1 MNLLLLSPGPCD
13 NKITWSGTSMNL
25 LNAFRNIETIEVSH
39 VNMYSF
45 IPFIYK
51 ILIRVY
57 RQFFFVGGNNTRN
70 RLCYP
75 MLAQKVA
82 KYIAVNNQKGWNLF
96 IADHASSCL
105 TPDSKCAAYIDADYM
120 VWAPK
125 EEGRLKDGFLK
136 YYDAKTKESLENM
149 AYIFTMNE
157 WTREFIIKH
166 HGIEPNKVFNV
177 GFGINVKPYFGDKDY
192 SQKRMLIVL
201 RKGREKMKGL
211 YLLLEAMELVKSEI
225 SELSLDVVGT
235 DVCKDNDSVRTWY
248 NYPRSKTAELFEKS
262 SLYVMPSEG
271 EPNGITYLEALANKT
286 PIVGLNGFAF
296 PEFAGQGKYG
306 FIAKEATPRAVA
318 DKIIEAFENIDR
330 LRVMGEEGQKYVLS
344 RLSWESVTRNM
355 YNIMKDEK

>member
-1 MNLLLLSPGPCD
+1 MKILLLSPGPCD
-13 NKITWSGTSMNL
+13 DKITWSGTSFNL
-25 LNAFRNIETIEVSH
+25 LQGFQNIENVQTSH
-39 VNMYSF
+39 VNLYSF
-45 IPFIYK
+45 IPLMFKAMVKGYK
-51 ILIRVY
+51 
-57 RQFFFVGGNNTRN
+57 QFFFVGGNNSRN

-75 MLAQKVA
+75 ILANRVA
-82 KYIAVNNQKGWNLF
+82 KYITKNNQEGWNLF
-96 IADHASSCL
+96 IADHATSCIAPK
-105 TPDSKCAAYIDADYM
+105 TKCAVYIDADYM

-125 EEGRLKDGFLK
+125 EEGKFKDGFLK

-149 AYIFTMNE
+149 VYIFTMNE
-157 WTREFIIKH
+157 WTREFTIKH

-211 YLLLEAMELVKSEI
+211 YLLLDAMELAKSEI
-225 SELSLDVVGT
+225 SGLSLDIVGT
-235 DVCKDNDSVRTWY
+235 DVGQDKDNVRTWY

-330 LRVMGEEGQKYVLS
+330 LRVMGEEGQKYVMS
-344 RLSWESVTRNM
+344 RFSWESVTRNM
-355 YNIMKDEK
+355 YNIMKDNK